1 MDTGITLKSIFASGK
16 EDLSKELSGLSLP
29 KDAKKIQDIVTEFL
43 GKLFENDGRFRQ
55 SLTESEDYILH
66 ASLELLKAQQDV
78 SNEFAK
84 KLSNSDE
91 SNVSLPKKQSHS
103 SNNVSVNG
111 IGVSLCAGV
120 GALAGSFMGTVAAMA
135 GAIAGTALVIYF
147 PNIIG
152 LIKGQEEE
160 KKDEKQS
167 IANTEIAIDSESF
180 CDIIEKICEKI
191 DGVIATYR
199 TQVKNIANTYNKRE
213 QPSLLNS
220 YSLLTEQIANV
231 IQTSRACGDEIP
243 SKLKTAIA
251 IMEESLEN
259 YELKFIDGKIVI
271 A

>member
-1 MDTGITLKSIFASGK
+1 MDTCITLKSIFASSK
-16 EDLSKELSGLSLP
+16 EDLSQKLSGLSLP
-29 KDAKKIQDIVTEFL
+29 KDAQKIQETVADFL
-43 GKLFENDGRFRQ
+43 EKLFENDGHFRQ
-55 SLTESEDYILH
+55 SLTESEDYVLH

-84 KLSNSDE
+84 KLSNSYD
-91 SNVSLPKKQSHS
+91 SNVSFPKDQSHS
-103 SNNVSVNG
+103 STNVSVNG
-111 IGVSLCAGV
+111 IKVSLGAGV
-120 GALAGSFMGTVAAMA
+120 GALAGSFMGTMAAMA

-147 PNIIG
+147 PNIIDF
-152 LIKGQEEE
+152 IKGQDI
-160 KKDEKQS
+160 KDEKQS

-180 CDIIEKICEKI
+180 CGIIEKICEKI

-199 TQVKNIANTYNKRE
+199 TQVKNIANTYNKRV